1 MLPTRVAFRPGAPSA
16 ARKSFYNK
24 LAPAVRP
31 RTDFAGARFSG
42 PPIESGTQPGRGDAT
57 MMKRFTPP
65 IVITIALLLLIA
77 IATLVRLRMGW

>member
-1 MLPTRVAFRPGAPSA
+1 
-16 ARKSFYNK
+16 

-42 PPIESGTQPGRGDAT
+42 PPIGSGTHSEKGDAT
-57 MMKRFTPP
+57 MMKHFTPP
-65 IVITIALLLLIA
+65 IVIPIALLLLIA